1 MLIWLNQRDLQV
13 LFYLH
18 YLIITV
24 CSPLSSTQIPNHQS
38 VRKSVYEL
46 KTYKHKLPKSKI
58 LLLKIFSILSYSKS
72 NNKHSVP
79 TWYIQNSLYLNHLL
93 KTQCWGYL
101 GLMTIEVEWN
111 SKKPSAVCTVTEIPF
126 FDELPKEE
134 NHSFLSLIYSLQ
146 GKILSILQHIQC
158 AVLDI
163 SFNVSITPLRFDQAC
178 HFKALEPHDLHMY
191 LGQPR
196 ALNAESCCHWTLGD
210 LMSFIH
216 TNQYV
221 CKMNPQ

>member
-1 MLIWLNQRDLQV
+1 MNWR
-13 LFYLH
+13 
-18 YLIITV
+18 
-24 CSPLSSTQIPNHQS
+24 PN
-38 VRKSVYEL
+38 
-46 KTYKHKLPKSKI
+46 KHKLPKSKI

-134 NHSFLSLIYSLQ
+134 NHSFLSLIYLFS
-146 GKILSILQHIQC
+146 ST
-158 AVLDI
+158 
-163 SFNVSITPLRFDQAC
+163 FNVLC
-178 HFKALEPHDLHMY
+178 
-191 LGQPR
+191 
-196 ALNAESCCHWTLGD
+196 WTYH
-210 LMSFIH
+210 LMCLSHPWGLIRPAISRLWNLM
-216 TNQYV
+216 T
-221 CKMNPQ
+221 CICT